1 MRITRTVYN
10 YDEFIERNSNKG
22 ATRGNMKRDSTML
35 RLIDAANLHCL
46 LNLRIKIPIFP
57 FFFNAPPPRFSLSRC
72 PTRIRRSMHH
82 FLTRDRSS
90 FIFFFYSYYFFILF
104 LSIFLFLL
112 YYAIY
117 CSWKKVWIKICIYLF
132 KYNDKSFETIFLD
145 LNFPRLASFDIVFR
159 VIPIERKFRF

>member
-1 MRITRTVYN
+1 MRIARTVYN
-10 YDEFIERNSNKG
+10 YDEFITERNSNKG

-82 FLTRDRSS
+82 FQAKHVTDHPLFCFSILIIFLFYS
-90 FIFFFYSYYFFILF
+90 YLYFFFFYIM
-104 LSIFLFLL
+104 L
-112 YYAIY
+112 Y
-117 CSWKKVWIKICIYLF
+117 
-132 KYNDKSFETIFLD
+132 
-145 LNFPRLASFDIVFR
+145 IV
-159 VIPIERKFRF
+159 VERKFE

>member
-82 FLTRDRSS
+82 FQAKHVTDHPLFCFS
-90 FIFFFYSYYFFILF
+90 ILI
-104 LSIFLFLL
+104 IFLFYSILSFYRIAYL
-112 YYAIY
+112 TVKALRD
-117 CSWKKVWIKICIYLF
+117 KK
-132 KYNDKSFETIFLD
+132 
-145 LNFPRLASFDIVFR
+145 PR
-159 VIPIERKFRF
+159 